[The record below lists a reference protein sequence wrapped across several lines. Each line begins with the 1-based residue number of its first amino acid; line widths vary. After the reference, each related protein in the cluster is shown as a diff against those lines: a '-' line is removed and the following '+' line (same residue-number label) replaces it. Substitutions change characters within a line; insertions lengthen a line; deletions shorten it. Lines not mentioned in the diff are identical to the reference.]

1 MYVPHFKMQENVYE
15 GIKFLSFFQF
25 ISLWSLVLLLNRSSH
40 PEVFCKKGVL
50 RNFAKFKG
58 KHLCQSLFFKKEALA
73 QVFSGELCKI
83 SKNTFFTEHLLS
95 FIMYKRKKKESIR
108 IFAYFSLFSLSPR
121 KQIKRFFF
129 FFFKKK
135 NFRKYCILK
144 TSCESF
150 LMKFLKVNN
159 FLRNYL
165 QKQPP
170 DMFCIKRYSKHFAS
184 FTGKHLC
191 LSLLW
196 SLQ

>member
-50 RNFAKFKG
+50 RSFAKFKG

-121 KQIKRFFF
+121 KQIKRFCFF
-129 FFFKKK
+129 FLNKKE
-135 NFRKYCILK
+135 FSEILHIK
-144 TSCESF
+144 D
-150 LMKFLKVNN
+150 
-159 FLRNYL
+159 FLRKFFNEVP
-165 QKQPP
+165 K
-170 DMFCIKRYSKHFAS
+170 S
-184 FTGKHLC
+184 
-191 LSLLW
+191 
-196 SLQ
+196 